1 MNASKDKAA
10 LGALYP
16 HLAPR
21 AATTGEAAQDAR
33 DALRLEAALREA
45 MVAKWRDSVA
55 VKTRFF
61 EAHGNDVLR
70 AAQLLAEGFRHGGR
84 LYTMGNGGSSCDAAH
99 VAVEFLHPITAG
111 RPALTAVNL
120 TTDVAMMTAVGN
132 DVGYD
137 HVFVRQVIA
146 QGRPGDCLVGLS
158 TSGNSMNLVLA
169 FEKARALGLRTIGL
183 TGGDGG
189 RMAKLGLD
197 HCLVVRTDA
206 IHRIQECHV
215 AIYHILWDLVHTL
228 LADDRGSAARADD
241 RGFATQPSRG
251 EARP

>member
-1 MNASKDKAA
+1 MATQTPLEQLYPFLAGGRQAAAPVDEALAESVRQKAA
-10 LGALYP
+10 HHVAVFEAFFAEHGTELVGA
-16 HLAPR
+16 AR
-21 AATTGEAAQDAR
+21 TIAATYRGD
-33 DALRLEAALREA
+33 
-45 MVAKWRDSVA
+45 
-55 VKTRFF
+55 
-61 EAHGNDVLR
+61 
-70 AAQLLAEGFRHGGR
+70 GR
-84 LYTMGNGGSSCDAAH
+84 LFTMGNGGSSCDAAH